1 MKQVFINIIKN
12 AIEVMQDGGNIRIQI
27 KRDNEEEIHVI
38 IQDEGEGIPKDKIN
52 KLGEPFYTTKERGTG
67 LGLMVSF
74 KIIKDHK
81 GRIHVESEVGVG
93 STFHIYL
100 PISKGNV

>member
-1 MKQVFINIIKN
+1 
-12 AIEVMQDGGNIRIQI
+12 
-27 KRDNEEEIHVI
+27 
-38 IQDEGEGIPKDKIN
+38 
-52 KLGEPFYTTKERGTG
+52 
-67 LGLMVSF
+67 MVSF